1 MYQKQP
7 HLSGPQCSV
16 IQGGYTAP
24 SSLSYSVLS
33 HAGPSTAMGG
43 HMGVTPESV
52 PSSASHSQMSQEAG
66 GLYCQPVGAQGPGMA
81 YMAAPACSTST
92 GDHQSQQNHMGQQLR
107 LSVASVSSDDVLPCL
122 ASFCQDFPSFLLP
135 PPPPPPP
142 GLHHRQPVAKKG
154 MNKDSMEYR
163 LRRERNNVAVRKSR
177 DKARRR
183 IQLTQQ
189 RALQLQQE
197 NQRLQLLIEQLTHE
211 LDTLR
216 HFLAQRPLRSK
227 AEEESC

>member
-16 IQGGYTAP
+16 IQGGYTPPA
-24 SSLSYSVLS
+24 SLSYSVLS

-43 HMGVTPESV
+43 HLGVTPESV
-52 PSSASHSQMSQEAG
+52 PSSASHSHMSQEAG

-92 GDHQSQQNHMGQQLR
+92 GDHQGQQNHMGQQ
-107 LSVASVSSDDVLPCL
+107 
-122 ASFCQDFPSFLLP
+122 DFSSFLLP

-142 GLHHRQPVAKKG
+142 GLHHHRQPVGKKG

-163 LRRERNNVAVRKSR
+163 MRRERNNVAVRKSR

-227 AEEESC
+227 AEESC

>member
-16 IQGGYTAP
+16 IQGGYTSPA
-24 SSLSYSVLS
+24 SLSYSVLS

-92 GDHQSQQNHMGQQLR
+92 GDHQSQQNHMGQQ
-107 LSVASVSSDDVLPCL
+107 
-122 ASFCQDFPSFLLP
+122 DFPSFLLP

-142 GLHHRQPVAKKG
+142 GLHHRQQVAKKG